1 MIMARVTL
9 NIAKSYDNGF
19 IAEFE
24 KTKYFQ
30 LQKNATT
37 RADIYHFAI
46 ALALLEGKE
55 PTPPQTVGPVDSF
68 VRTEYLTNYE
78 ALLSC
83 LYYEHNLKDTPDLI
97 DEICNRDEVYAL
109 AEQLANSGFGVLKK
123 YVETLDEEAL
133 CYKLISYM
141 DKTYNEI
148 INDVNALL
156 G

>member
-1 MIMARVTL
+1 MAKVIL
-9 NIAKSYDNGF
+9 NIAKVYSNGF
-19 IAEFE
+19 IADFE
-24 KTKYFQ
+24 KTRYFQ
-30 LQKNATT
+30 LHKNATI
-37 RADIYHFAI
+37 RADVYHFAI
-46 ALALLEGKE
+46 ALALIEGKE
-55 PTPPQTVGPVDSF
+55 PTTPQNVDTF

-83 LYYEHNLKDTPDLI
+83 LYYEYKLKATPDLI
-97 DEICNRDEVYAL
+97 DEICNRDEVYTL

-141 DKTYNEI
+141 DKTYNDI
-148 INDVNALL
+148 IDDVNNLL